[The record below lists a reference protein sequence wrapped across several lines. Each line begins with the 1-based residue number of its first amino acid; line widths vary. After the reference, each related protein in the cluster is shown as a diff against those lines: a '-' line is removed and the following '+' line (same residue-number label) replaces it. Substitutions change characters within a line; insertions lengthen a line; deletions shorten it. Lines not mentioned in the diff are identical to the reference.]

1 MAWTGVLEYKSG
13 YDNTAFICMLNAV
26 KGMNKMKS
34 IRILLILGCAV
45 CLAGSQKTENE
56 NGKPYPGNKT
66 SEESETETLEENE
79 TETLEESE
87 TETRNE
93 DIVEKTSSQKT
104 DISNAKIKASKAST
118 NVVLDKI
125 GDRKRGMGAI
135 ICMVDKKTYLQDNLV
150 ALPFEYV

>member
-1 MAWTGVLEYKSG
+1 MCCLPGRKSK
-13 YDNTAFICMLNAV
+13 D
-26 KGMNKMKS
+26 
-34 IRILLILGCAV
+34 RD
-45 CLAGSQKTENE
+45 E

-66 SEESETETLEENE
+66 SEESE

-93 DIVEKTSSQKT
+93 DIVEKTSSQET